1 MAIDGKVIA
10 GKNPSLVLNHFDNE
24 ERKIINTFSSEWYI
38 TNGGSKIQIGRS
50 SFYKFFVMC
59 PTENYKE
66 LFNIEREIVVIFS
79 NYELFEARSLNTFDY
94 VCQQFPNLRI
104 EKICFV
110 LISRD
115 SNIEEK
121 VNDLIKR
128 EPESQIVIPFH
139 YSELISIKDNYYL
152 RNKFKNNFYN
162 RDLFAFNSPLK
173 KDIYFFGRTDLVHKV
188 VNRHRSNENSGL
200 FGLRKTGKTSL
211 IFAIQR
217 VLKKQGGFSVF
228 IDCQNTSFHMRR
240 WNRALYFIIQEI
252 KKQNKLSIKLSNEEL
267 YTETNAA
274 TYFEKDIIRIFNK
287 VYQKSIMIIFDEIE
301 RITFQVSPTEHW
313 KKGLDFVYFWQAL
326 RSLFQKLNNVFSYL
340 VVGTNPKCVETS
352 MIEDQDNPIFS
363 QVPYEYIP
371 PFDVSQTRQMVRKLG
386 NIMGLKFDEI
396 IYSKLVE
403 DFGGHPFMI
412 RIVCSSI
419 NEIAKFERPVRVEKT
434 LYNKGKVNFNKS
446 YSNYIEMILTVLKEY
461 FKDEYEM
468 LKFLALDD
476 INSFNEFAILSNE
489 YTNHLLGY
497 NIIDENNNQY
507 CFKIESVK
515 QYLLDSNK
523 YQKINLSVKEIISE
537 VSERRNQLEP
547 KIRTIIRTVLQ
558 ANYGQRDAKN
568 KVLDIMGGKRKEK
581 YNSLSYKELFNPNTV
596 EIYFDDLRKIILKYW
611 SSFEN
616 IFGKDKNKF
625 HSNFDT
631 INKYRIDAHAKK
643 INNEEFMIL
652 RLCYSNIEKQVN
664 NFLD

>member
-1 MAIDGKVIA
+1 
-10 GKNPSLVLNHFDNE
+10 
-24 ERKIINTFSSEWYI
+24 
-38 TNGGSKIQIGRS
+38 
-50 SFYKFFVMC
+50 
-59 PTENYKE
+59 
-66 LFNIEREIVVIFS
+66 
-79 NYELFEARSLNTFDY
+79 
-94 VCQQFPNLRI
+94 
-104 EKICFV
+104 
-110 LISRD
+110 
-115 SNIEEK
+115 
-121 VNDLIKR
+121 
-128 EPESQIVIPFH
+128 
-139 YSELISIKDNYYL
+139 
-152 RNKFKNNFYN
+152 
-162 RDLFAFNSPLK
+162 
-173 KDIYFFGRTDLVHKV
+173 
-188 VNRHRSNENSGL
+188 
-200 FGLRKTGKTSL
+200 
-211 IFAIQR
+211 
-217 VLKKQGGFSVF
+217 
-228 IDCQNTSFHMRR
+228 MRR

-252 KKQNKLSIKLSNEEL
+252 KKQNTLSIRLSNEEL
-267 YTETNAA
+267 YTETNAS
-274 TYFEKDIIRIFNK
+274 TYFEKDIIKIYNK
-287 VYQKSIMIIFDEIE
+287 VHQKSIMIIFDEVE

-313 KKGLDFVYFWQAL
+313 KKGLDFVYFWQAI

-419 NEIAKFERPVRVEKT
+419 NEIAKFERPVRVDKT
-434 LYNKGKVNFNKS
+434 LYDKGKVNFNKS

-476 INSFNEFAILSNE
+476 IDSFNEFAMLSNE

-515 QYLLDSNK
+515 QFLLDSNK
-523 YQKINLSVKEIISE
+523 YQKLNLSVKEITSE

-558 ANYGQRDAKN
+558 ANYGVRDAKN

-581 YNSLSYKELFNPNTV
+581 YNSLSYKELFNPNIV

-611 SSFEN
+611 NYFEN

-625 HSNFDT
+625 HSNIDT

-643 INNEEFMIL
+643 IDNEEFMIL
-652 RLCYSNIEKQVN
+652 RLCFSNIEKQVN